1 MILIPETHQDLDES
15 QGFKRTYIL
24 PMINKDSHLDN
35 KN

>member
-15 QGFKRTYIL
+15 QGFKTTYIL
-24 PMINKDSHLDN
+24 PINKDSHFDN